1 MRRILFTVMAAA
13 ALCVAAP
20 TVALAHNGGHHH
32 KRHHRRVRHEF
43 FKAHRHDSSG
53 TSGSSSGT
61 SEPTAGTVTSFA
73 DNVLTITLTNGNT
86 VSGTVTNDSEL
97 KCENPQ
103 MQNGDNS
110 GDNSGDD
117 NGAGDE
123 HGDAV
128 FHHGDGGGDNG
139 DQGDDNNQGGDNSN
153 DQTCTPT
160 PGMAVRKAE
169 LTIDGNGAFWSEV
182 ELVNS
187 STSTTTSSQS

>member
-1 MRRILFTVMAAA
+1 MRRILFTVLAAT

-43 FKAHRHDSSG
+43 FKAHRQDSSS

-61 SEPTAGTVTSFA
+61 TEPTAGTVTSFA
-73 DNVLTITLTNGNT
+73 NNVLTITLANGNT

-97 KCENPQ
+97 KCANPE
-103 MQNGDNS
+103 MQSGDNS
-110 GDNSGDD
+110 GASSGDD

-128 FHHGDGGGDNG
+128 FDHGDGSGDNG
-139 DQGDDNNQGGDNSN
+139 NQADDNTN

-182 ELVNS
+182 ELIDS